1 MTDDNTNPPED
12 ELGAKPAPQPERRTG
27 KLWSPDVVVG
37 ALIPGAAF
45 AAFFVIWLV
54 WPIQT
59 EQEQTGF
66 RGVGMVQFVPEEDIA
81 LLAPLNEIPENEA
94 GDPIVPEADEPLMK
108 DLDYYENVKVLGNLT
123 EANFT
128 RLMAAMTQWVSPDQ
142 PDCSYCHYQ
151 DEDGVINFADER
163 LYTKHVSRRMIQ
175 MTQHINENWSSHV
188 QDTGVTCYTCHRGN
202 PVPQFHFYEEPRPRG
217 SAMLGDNT
225 MLQNRSD
232 ATVGYSS
239 LPGDPLTAFLL
250 EGREIRVGDNFPR
263 VPGNPAEGHPSI
275 QDTEWTYGLMF
286 HFSSSLGVNCTYC
299 HNSRAWN
306 QWDQSPPTRAVAWYA
321 IRMLRDV
328 NRNYMHNLD
337 VYPPS
342 RLGPTGDAP
351 KANCTTCHQG
361 VAKPLYGVSM
371 LGPWPELKTT
381 GVPEYDGQQARR
393 DGPFMENVE
402 HAAAQILGAR

>member
-1 MTDDNTNPPED
+1 MTDHNTNGPTEPK
-12 ELGAKPAPQPERRTG
+12 GTKG
-27 KLWSPDVVVG
+27 KLLRPDVVVG

-45 AAFFVIWLV
+45 ATLFVIWLF
-54 WPIQT
+54 WPLQT
-59 EQEQTGF
+59 EQTQTGF
-66 RGVGMVQFVPEEDIA
+66 RGVGMVQFTTEEDKE
-81 LLAPLNEIPENEA
+81 LLTMLNEIPENEA
-94 GDPIVPEADEPLMK
+94 GGPIPPEPDEPLMR

-128 RLMAAMTQWVSPDQ
+128 RLMAALTQWVSPEQ

-151 DEDGVINFADER
+151 DDEGVINFADER
-163 LYTKHVSRRMIQ
+163 LYTKHVARRMIQ
-175 MTQHINENWSSHV
+175 MTQHINENWTTHV
-188 QDTGVTCYTCHRGN
+188 GDTGVTCYTCHRGL
-202 PVPQFHFYEEPRPRG
+202 PVPQYHWYIEPRPDA
-217 SAMLGDNT
+217 SALMGDNT

-250 EGREIRVGDNFPR
+250 EDRQIRVGDTFPR
-263 VPGNPAEGHPSI
+263 VPSAGTPSI

-306 QWDQSPPTRAVAWYA
+306 QWDQSPPARATAWYA

-328 NRNYMHNLD
+328 NANYMHNLET
-337 VYPPS
+337 YPPS

-361 VAKPLYGVSM
+361 VNKPLYGVSM
-371 LGPWPELKTT
+371 LDDWPELKTT
-381 GVPEYDGQQARR
+381 GDPVYDGESAA
-393 DGPFMENVE
+393 GPFRRNLD
-402 HAAAQILGAR
+402 HAAAGTISAN